1 MVATAFQHTESVS
14 VQSIEV
20 KNVDASAGTFDV
32 FVKGVK
38 ADCGVESVQLPIWS
52 KSDQSD
58 IVWYTAWRQS
68 DGSYATQVNIRNH
81 GSCRG
86 NYTVHTYVTGKNGV
100 RMFTGATRAS
110 IVNAP

>member
-38 ADCGVESVQLPIWS
+38 ADCGVESVQLQHGVKAIRAISYGIW
-52 KSDQSD
+52 
-58 IVWYTAWRQS
+58 
-68 DGSYATQVNIRNH
+68 H
-81 GSCRG
+81 G
-86 NYTVHTYVTGKNGV
+86 GKAMEAMPP
-100 RMFTGATRAS
+100 R
-110 IVNAP
+110 